1 MPKFRIEGVA
11 TIRGRSMFFCHG
23 DVVSGS
29 VAVGQRVVTPVG
41 LPPVAA
47 IELVLFSQPTRHEK
61 PALGF
66 QFENEDHLARL
77 QHLLPIGTDVVVAE
91 DGGVAV

>member
-1 MPKFRIEGVA
+1 MPKFRVEGVA

-23 DVVSGS
+23 DVVSGR

-47 IELVLFSQPTRHEK
+47 IEFALFGQPPRHEK

-66 QFENEDHLARL
+66 QFENEDQLARL
-77 QHLLPIGTDVVVAE
+77 QHLLPVGTEVVLAE